1 MSQNELKKNPKH
13 IKKFVASHVVKEFFS
28 DFILLLRTR
37 SYRLFAEW
45 KPRVPVYMFSLLLSY
60 YAMPEYSNSFIKFI
74 TSQKKKHFQ
83 RRPYRK
89 IYRFRFL

>member
-1 MSQNELKKNPKH
+1 MSQNELKKKTPKH

-28 DFILLLRTR
+28 DFILLLRTG

-74 TSQKKKHFQ
+74 TSQKNFFQ

-89 IYRFRFL
+89 IYRFRFM